1 MLRVAIYGAGNWGT
15 RLMASVHGKSDKIR
29 FVSAVTR
36 DPAGKRALADRF
48 GLALTAKYA
57 DVLADPA
64 IDAVVLCTPH
74 SQHAADVIAA
84 AKAGKHIFCEKPF
97 TLTKEDAEAA
107 IAACKAAN
115 VTLHVGFNRRYA
127 PAFLE
132 LQRHL
137 AAGDIGQLR
146 HVEGQFSGP
155 ASYQTEPGN
164 WRSNQTESPAG
175 SMAAR
180 GVHVIDSMVH
190 LAGLAETVFAFSGR
204 LQHDIDVDDTTS
216 CLLRF
221 AGGVTGYLGT
231 LHATSAF
238 YRIHAFGSKGALE
251 MRGETELLASDLA
264 GKVERLT
271 FDVADKERA
280 VLEAFA
286 DAVASG
292 TKFVITPDEIVNT
305 VAVMQAVT
313 ASSRNGEAVRIGRS

>member
-1 MLRVAIYGAGNWGT
+1 MLQAAICGAGRWGT
-15 RLMASVHGKSDKIR
+15 RLIESVHGKSGNIR
-29 FVSAVTR
+29 FVTAVTR
-36 DPAGKRALADRF
+36 NPAGKGALAERF
-48 GLALTAKYA
+48 GLALTTSYA
-57 DVLADPA
+57 DVLADPT
-64 IDAVVLCTPH
+64 IDAVALCTPH
-74 SQHAADVIAA
+74 SQHAAEVIAA
-84 AKAGKHIFCEKPF
+84 AKAGKHVFCEKPF
-97 TLTKEDAEAA
+97 TLTVEDAQAA
-107 IAACKAAN
+107 IAACKAAG

-127 PAFLE
+127 PAYIE
-132 LQRHL
+132 MTHRIAGGAIGKVRH
-137 AAGDIGQLR
+137 I
-146 HVEGQFSGP
+146 EGQFSGP
-155 ASYQTEPGN
+155 PSYQTEPGN
-164 WRSNQTESPAG
+164 WRANQVESPAG

-190 LAGLAETVFAFSGR
+190 LAGPAETVFAFSGR

-231 LHATSAF
+231 LHATAAF

-251 MRGETELLASDLA
+251 MRGETELLASDLT

-286 DAVASG
+286 DGVAQG
-292 TKFVITPDEIVNT
+292 TNFVIAPEEIVNT

-313 ASSRNGEAVRIGRS
+313 ASSRSGAPVTIG